1 MVSQTYAT
9 YWLEEIREDS
19 ICTVEQLKDYIA
31 LSKKEG
37 EQLKRVIQIHPMRVT
52 PYYLSLIDWD
62 DPRDPIRKMAIPSVH
77 ELTLQVSYD
86 TSGEAENTKLRG
98 LQHKYRETALVLAT
112 NRCATYCRYCFRKR
126 LVGLPNT
133 EAVEHFN
140 EAANYIRQHQEIN
153 NVLISGGDPLVLPT
167 QVIEHFLTTLS
178 DIPHFDFIRFG
189 SKTPVTLPSRFEDED
204 LLNVLEEYS
213 HSSRRL
219 YVVTQFNH
227 PKEIT
232 KHSIK
237 AVDNL
242 IKSGVIVNNQTVL
255 LKGVN
260 DEPAT
265 LAELQNRL
273 VGIGVNPYYVFQ
285 CRPVKRVKRH
295 FQVPI
300 CKGAD
305 IVEKAKV
312 KCNGYSKR
320 FRYIMSHKSGKIE
333 IMGIVNEEICF
344 KYHQAKNRKNLG
356 KIFSR
361 KLDEKAGWL
370 DDFKYKRQ
378 KPWASKKLQM
388 AGILDGTDLITVREK
403 LRKHDVVG

>member
-1 MVSQTYAT
+1 LVSQTYAT

-62 DPRDPIRKMAIPSVH
+62 NPHDPIRKMAVPSMH
-77 ELTLQVSYD
+77 ELNLQGSYD

-133 EAVEHFN
+133 EVVEHFN

-178 DIPHFDFIRFG
+178 DIPHLDFIRFG
-189 SKTPVTLPSRFEDED
+189 SKTPVTLPSRFEDEG

-265 LAELQNRL
+265 LTELQNRL

-312 KCNGYSKR
+312 KCNGHSKR

-333 IMGIVNEEICF
+333 ILGKIEDEIYF

-370 DDFKYKRQ
+370 DDFKHKRQ
-378 KPWASKKLQM
+378 KLPI

-403 LRKHDVVG
+403 LRKHGVVG

>member
-1 MVSQTYAT
+1 LVSQTYAT

-62 DPRDPIRKMAIPSVH
+62 DPHDPIRKMAVPSVH
-77 ELTLQVSYD
+77 ELSLQGSYD

-133 EAVEHFN
+133 EVVEHFN

-178 DIPHFDFIRFG
+178 DIPHLDFIRFG
-189 SKTPVTLPSRFEDED
+189 SKTPVTLPSRFEDEG

-265 LAELQNRL
+265 LTELQNRL

-312 KCNGYSKR
+312 KCNGHSKR

-333 IMGIVNEEICF
+333 ILGKIEDEIYF

-370 DDFKYKRQ
+370 DDFKHKRQ
-378 KPWASKKLQM
+378 KLPI

-403 LRKHDVVG
+403 LRKHGVVG